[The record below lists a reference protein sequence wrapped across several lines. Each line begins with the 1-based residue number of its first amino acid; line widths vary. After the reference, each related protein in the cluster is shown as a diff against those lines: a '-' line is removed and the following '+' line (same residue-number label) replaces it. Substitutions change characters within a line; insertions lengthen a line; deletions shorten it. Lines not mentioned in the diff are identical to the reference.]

1 MSQWL
6 HPGIRAV
13 FFDAVGT
20 LLFPQPTAPEVY
32 RNIAEKQGVELPF
45 EAVRERFHAAYRLE
59 EAADL
64 ANGWT
69 TSEERE
75 RERWRKIVTCTL
87 QSLPDPEAGFLNLFE
102 HFAQPTSWRLHAEAE
117 RVFDALQQRGVK
129 LGLGTNFDSR
139 VHRVIVGFPALAT
152 LHGRVVVSSAVGSR
166 KPAKEF
172 FNEVVRVAGCEANE
186 VLFVGDDLRND
197 YEGARA
203 AGLEA
208 VLLDPLE
215 RANVER
221 IASLLE
227 LL

>member
-6 HPGIRAV
+6 HPGIHAV

-20 LLFPQPTAPEVY
+20 LLFPQPPAPEVY
-32 RNIAEKQGVELPF
+32 RLIAEKQGVELPF
-45 EAVRERFHAAYRLE
+45 EAVRERFHTAYRLE

-75 RERWRKIVTCTL
+75 RERWHKIVAFTL
-87 QSLPDPEAGFLNLFE
+87 HSLPDPEAGFFDLYE
-102 HFAQPTSWRLHAEAE
+102 HFAQPTSWRLHEDAE
-117 RVFDALQQRGVK
+117 RVFASLQQRGVK

-139 VHRVIVGFPALAT
+139 VHRAIEGISTMAPLY
-152 LHGRVVVSSAVGSR
+152 GRVVVSSAVGFR

-172 FNEVVRVAGCEANE
+172 FDEVVRVAGCEANE
-186 VLFVGDDLRND
+186 VLFVGDDLQND

-208 VLLDPLE
+208 VLFDPLE
-215 RANVER
+215 RANGER
-221 IASLLE
+221 ISSLLE